1 MLQISAFV
9 LTSPG
14 STTAISST
22 ISCRAPSMP
31 TDQYGSNRCA
41 RTFACI
47 GMMRSKNS
55 ALYSTPPKRVARR
68 DMKKRTSR
76 KRDGRSTSIQTVEAA
91 NTTNKNTSKDNI
103 ETRPLVRS
111 KSVEAGEDYWID
123 EVELEKFSKREQ
135 AIKNRKAMEGE
146 IPKEKLQQE
155 VVAPYKQ
162 NWIGLLSV
170 GIIALAVI
178 FKEFPDLL
186 NSPII
191 PIPDL

>member
-1 MLQISAFV
+1 
-9 LTSPG
+9 
-14 STTAISST
+14 
-22 ISCRAPSMP
+22 
-31 TDQYGSNRCA
+31 
-41 RTFACI
+41 
-47 GMMRSKNS
+47 MRSKNS

-68 DMKKRTSR
+68 DLKKRTSR
-76 KRDGRSTSIQTVEAA
+76 KRDGRSKSIQTAEEAA
-91 NTTNKNTSKDNI
+91 KTAKDNSNVNI

-111 KSVEAGEDYWID
+111 ISVEAGQDYWID
-123 EVELEKFSKREQ
+123 EAELEKFSKREQ

-170 GIIALAVI
+170 GIIALAFI